1 KPGLG
6 TGGAK
11 SGDLPSVVLDNIG
24 KSWGD
29 LPGDVK
35 AKITAELKA
44 KYGED
49 YARVI
54 KLYFEQ
60 LAERK

>member
-1 KPGLG
+1 MLPADLKQYAGL
-6 TGGAK
+6 
-11 SGDLPSVVLDNIG
+11 P
-24 KSWGD
+24 WGD

-35 AKITAELKA
+35 GKIVNDLRA
-44 KYGED
+44 KYGEE

-60 LAERK
+60 LAEGK